1 MTATTV
7 TTYVVKALLNDG
19 EWHNAS
25 PALDDL
31 EDARRVI
38 RQATEANVG
47 NRLRV
52 VERRVTTVE
61 EVMP

>member
-1 MTATTV
+1 MTANTV
-7 TTYVVKALLNDG
+7 TTYVVEALLNDG
-19 EWHNAS
+19 EWHEAS
-25 PALDDL
+25 VPQPDL
-31 EDARRVI
+31 QDARRIV

-52 VERRVTTVE
+52 VERRVTTVR